1 MILPPIT
8 DNDLNPE
15 GISPVTG
22 FYLDWSLTEKQRL
35 KQIKPAKAFELDLAI
50 GKLHYEPDF
59 RAIGPDDFDF
69 FSQPGKY
76 RKIEHRMISFT
87 QPSDEV
93 TIWLEAMLPAHYLD
107 GHNLWIFSARADLAF
122 LIDRSVF
129 IAHWNRLLPLA
140 REAAFILPRD
150 ESWLLLWEHQGF
162 LTVYRRNPQP
172 LV

>member
-1 MILPPIT
+1 LVFFPFLVQSSAVSKYGAAGKVVVLVISVEGLKIMKPWT
-8 DNDLNPE
+8 DPFCCPL
-15 GISPVTG
+15 
-22 FYLDWSLTEKQRL
+22 
-35 KQIKPAKAFELDLAI
+35 
-50 GKLHYEPDF
+50 
-59 RAIGPDDFDF
+59 
-69 FSQPGKY
+69 
-76 RKIEHRMISFT
+76 
-87 QPSDEV
+87 PSDEV